1 MGAWETIVSH
11 HITFQAEKQMLD
23 TETEESKVNGE
34 EPKISSG
41 SLNKRGATR
50 VARFWHWVFKEQAC
64 PHSGEGSLLRWFW
77 SFTGLSQAVA
87 D

>member
-1 MGAWETIVSH
+1 MSILTANVNGCT
-11 HITFQAEKQMLD
+11 MLP
-23 TETEESKVNGE
+23 EESKVNGE